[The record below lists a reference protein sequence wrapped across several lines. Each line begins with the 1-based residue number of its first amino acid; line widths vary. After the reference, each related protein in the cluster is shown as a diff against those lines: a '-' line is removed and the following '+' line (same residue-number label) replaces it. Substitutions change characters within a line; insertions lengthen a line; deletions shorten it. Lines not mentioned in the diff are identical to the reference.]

1 MFPVFVKLRAT
12 SGEDQWVNLSLAGL
26 LRVTPTSEAVESRF
40 GVKLMTVLP
49 MTPTAGIS
57 AIHVL
62 ETPDEIMALARK
74 AARDL
79 MILSAGGK

>member
-12 SGEDQWVNLSLAGL
+12 SGEDQWVNLSLVGL

-49 MTPTAGIS
+49 TSAGGIA
-57 AIHVL
+57 AIHVI
-62 ETPDEIMALARK
+62 ETPEEIMALARK

-79 MILSAGGK
+79 MILSAGK